1 MCCSHTGR
9 GRLWGRVRDFIMLK
23 ILDMLSKEPVHGY
36 GIMRRL
42 EDEYGFR
49 ISPGLLYPI
58 LRRIVDMGFAVAS
71 ESIVGGKKVVVYE
84 ITHDGREFLEKNRK
98 DLEFFEKR
106 FRRIKEC
113 RFHDLMERLRAIF
126 MNIDRLSDKDF
137 EELKK
142 AVDRFLEDT
151 KGLGT

>member
-1 MCCSHTGR
+1 MCCSHIGR

-23 ILDMLSKEPVHGY
+23 ILDILSKEPVHGY

-71 ESIVGGKKVVVYE
+71 ESIVGGKKIVVYE

-113 RFHDLMERLRAIF
+113 GFHELMERLRAIF

>member
-1 MCCSHTGR
+1 MCCSHIGR

-71 ESIVGGKKVVVYE
+71 ES
-84 ITHDGREFLEKNRK
+84 
-98 DLEFFEKR
+98 
-106 FRRIKEC
+106 
-113 RFHDLMERLRAIF
+113 
-126 MNIDRLSDKDF
+126 
-137 EELKK
+137 
-142 AVDRFLEDT
+142 
-151 KGLGT
+151 